1 MRPGYSRSVS
11 AILERLITLNSQTPE
26 GLWPHFCP
34 SICVHQLV
42 RRTLMEVRRF
52 TGSAEAYHT
61 HYLKKSV
68 LNYLNGQYDWK
79 WIMAILRQS
88 GMASQR

>member
-1 MRPGYSRSVS
+1 
-11 AILERLITLNSQTPE
+11 
-26 GLWPHFCP
+26 
-34 SICVHQLV
+34 
-42 RRTLMEVRRF
+42 MEVRRF

-88 GMASQR
+88 GMGKPEVRSILMPLKGKGWRFRSQALFAWLEQP